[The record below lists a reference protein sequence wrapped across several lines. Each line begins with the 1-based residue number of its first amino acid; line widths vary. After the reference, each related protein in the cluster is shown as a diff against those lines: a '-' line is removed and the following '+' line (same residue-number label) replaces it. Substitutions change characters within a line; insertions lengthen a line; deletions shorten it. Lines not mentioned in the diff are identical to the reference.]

1 MNEDNSEATEES
13 RLDWW
18 IMLQTFFDASP
29 QGVLVIHEGVFV
41 YINEAFA
48 KTMGVT
54 PDLVIG
60 QSVELLTS
68 VLSPEDRE
76 YAIERFGNLSGGER
90 ISDKSRYPITN
101 NLGEKYVLEIT
112 ANSIEIEDKSY
123 IIAYAD
129 DVTSDEETRENVAR
143 ERKAYGIIAEAALS
157 SENTAQ
163 ICNNVLSGLIE
174 NLGFDLGTIRLV
186 NKEDQTLELISA
198 VGLDEESVEPI
209 VAINDPKVLAA
220 RTARTKQPLFIPDFS
235 EFSKDLKRM
244 EKPKKLGLHSLI
256 FWPIISADDSVL
268 GVINVASRTSKPI
281 GQVDRGF
288 FATVTGMFSTILE
301 RRNTEEQLKE
311 SQEQF
316 IAFANNMPGPVF
328 IKDHKSSVLFVNR
341 FMRTMNSRPDAVG
354 LTSMDLFTEKRAEEI
369 TVEDQKV
376 LARGSVDRVR
386 KTRDNDGTIRTYRSH
401 KFPIFRE
408 GKTPLIG
415 GFSIDITDRVEA
427 ENQREEARARAEFFN
442 DLMAHDINNMHQG
455 IMASLELI
463 MEDEELPERLR
474 NIADRA
480 LQQVNRS
487 VSLINNVKKFSIV
500 NEGDIKL
507 EKTDP
512 AESLIVAIETVK
524 QSFPNRPINVK
535 TNISKS
541 KYCIMA
547 NEFLQDVFYNLLHNS
562 VKVTNTKDVEIEVEV
577 SLIKDGEY
585 LKMDFVDWGT
595 GIDDRMK
602 ETLLAGLDER
612 VRRVSGVGLTLV
624 KQIVDQYGGDISVE
638 DRIMGDP
645 TKGARFVV
653 LLPFGC

>member
-48 KTMGVT
+48 KTLGVT
-54 PDLVIG
+54 PDQVVG
-60 QSVELLTS
+60 QNVQLLTN
-68 VLSPEDRE
+68 VLSPEDSE
-76 YAIERFGNLSGGER
+76 YAMERFGNLSGGER

-123 IIAYAD
+123 VIAYVD

-163 ICNNVLSGLIE
+163 VCNNVLSGLIE

-186 NKEDQTLELISA
+186 NSEDQTLELVSA
-198 VGLDEESVEPI
+198 VGLDDDSVEPV
-209 VAINDPKVLAA
+209 VAINDPNILVS

-235 EFSKDLKRM
+235 EVSKDLKRM
-244 EKPKKLGLHSLI
+244 EIPKKLGLRSLI

-268 GVINVASRTSKPI
+268 GVINVASRIAKPI

-301 RRNTEEQLKE
+301 RRKTEEQLKD

-316 IAFANNMPGPVF
+316 LAFADNMPGPVF
-328 IKDHKSSVLFVNR
+328 IKDHESRVLFINR
-341 FMRTMNSRPDAVG
+341 FMRMKPRPNRDEISNVDIF
-354 LTSMDLFTEKRAEEI
+354 SEQRAEELTI
-369 TVEDQKV
+369 EDQKV
-376 LARGSVDRVR
+376 LARGPIDRIQ
-386 KTRDNDGTIRTYRSH
+386 KTRDDEGKIRTYRSH

-408 GKTPLIG
+408 GKNPLIG

-463 MEDEELPERLR
+463 MEDDELPERLK

-535 TNISKS
+535 TNISKG
-541 KYCIMA
+541 KYCI
-547 NEFLQDVFYNLLHNS
+547 
-562 VKVTNTKDVEIEVEV
+562 
-577 SLIKDGEY
+577 
-585 LKMDFVDWGT
+585 
-595 GIDDRMK
+595 
-602 ETLLAGLDER
+602 
-612 VRRVSGVGLTLV
+612 
-624 KQIVDQYGGDISVE
+624 
-638 DRIMGDP
+638 
-645 TKGARFVV
+645 
-653 LLPFGC
+653 